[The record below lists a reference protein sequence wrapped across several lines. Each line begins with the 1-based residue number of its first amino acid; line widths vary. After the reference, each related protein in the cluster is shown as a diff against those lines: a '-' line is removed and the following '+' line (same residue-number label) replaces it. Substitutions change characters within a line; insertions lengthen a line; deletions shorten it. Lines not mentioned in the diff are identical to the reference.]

1 MRIVH
6 SLRVTVLPSLLIAT
20 ALPAGAADIR
30 VFSGGAPQQV
40 LRQIGPAF
48 EKQFGHHLEFT
59 FALVTAIQQK
69 LTAGEKADLILLPV
83 PLIAA
88 SEKNLPLHKEGRA
101 VLARV
106 GIGVIVAD
114 AATAPDISTKEAIRK
129 LLLDSRS
136 IAFPEPSTPSGAHLA
151 RVITELGIEDSV
163 RPKLKIKAAIN
174 GGAELVA
181 KGEADVGMYLL
192 SEVQSAKGVKV
203 VGLLPAPV
211 QSFVTYG
218 SAIPSYNGN
227 LDPALAFLKFV
238 ADPSQREQW
247 TKTGFEL
254 LSVVPQSN

>member
-1 MRIVH
+1 
-6 SLRVTVLPSLLIAT
+6 
-20 ALPAGAADIR
+20 
-30 VFSGGAPQQV
+30 
-40 LRQIGPAF
+40 
-48 EKQFGHHLEFT
+48 
-59 FALVTAIQQK
+59 
-69 LTAGEKADLILLPV
+69 
-83 PLIAA
+83 
-88 SEKNLPLHKEGRA
+88 
-101 VLARV
+101 
-106 GIGVIVAD
+106 
-114 AATAPDISTKEAIRK
+114 
-129 LLLDSRS
+129 
-136 IAFPEPSTPSGAHLA
+136 
-151 RVITELGIEDSV
+151 VITELGIEDSV